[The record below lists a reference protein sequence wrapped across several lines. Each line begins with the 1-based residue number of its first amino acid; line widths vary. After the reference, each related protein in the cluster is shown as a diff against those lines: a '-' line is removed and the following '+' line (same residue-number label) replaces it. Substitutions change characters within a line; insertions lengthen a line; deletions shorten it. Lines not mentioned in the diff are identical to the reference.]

1 MRRIAAD
8 NSKNRR
14 RSQRGYTLL
23 ELLFVLTILVI
34 LAALALPRVMGMYES
49 HQLQTAVENVR
60 AHLAASR
67 MRAIDT
73 GLVYQFRYEPN
84 GQRFSVT
91 PFEAAEGH
99 SLPTLEG
106 TLPESFRFESTDDD
120 LISTLSQSS
129 TSLTGESLAG
139 SSTLNQQ
146 LLILFVPDGSATEAT
161 LDVVDEQNRFVRL
174 SVRGLTGA
182 VTVGGIQ
189 QRSSL

>member
-99 SLPTLEG
+99 SLPTLGG

>member
-106 TLPESFRFESTDDD
+106 TLPDSFRSESTDDD
-120 LISTLSQSS
+120 LISK
-129 TSLTGESLAG
+129 TGRPHG
-139 SSTLNQQ
+139 
-146 LLILFVPDGSATEAT
+146 
-161 LDVVDEQNRFVRL
+161 
-174 SVRGLTGA
+174 
-182 VTVGGIQ
+182 
-189 QRSSL
+189 